1 MINPA
6 FAQRHEQGQ
15 DLSVLWWKPAQPLR
29 AVSTAL
35 VGGGIGPM
43 HWFLN
48 AQVHADYDRFD
59 PAAHVRELADA
70 SALRGP
76 GVGMLTAVD
85 VVTVEHEEDDGVAV
99 LATVGLG
106 WPTWAAAP
114 PPIVTVPDPAS
125 GTMPP
130 VGTINILVVVPD
142 RLGDG
147 ALVNLLA
154 TATEAKVQA
163 LLDAGVAGTGT
174 ASDAICV
181 ACDAPA
187 PAVDA
192 GPQPDTDG
200 PDTDGRR
207 SFGGPRSYWGSRTA
221 RAVYRA
227 VRRGAAA
234 DWERATANGWPRPPR
249 QGG

>member
-1 MINPA
+1 MIDPE
-6 FAQRHEQGQ
+6 FTRRHEQDQ
-15 DLSVLWWKPAQPLR
+15 DLSLLWWQPMQPLR

-43 HWFLN
+43 EWFLN
-48 AQVHADYDRFD
+48 AQVLADYDRFD
-59 PAAHVRELADA
+59 PAAHVRELAEA
-70 SALRGP
+70 SALHGP

-85 VVTVEHEEDDGVAV
+85 VVTVEQEEDDGVAV

-114 PPIVTVPDPAS
+114 PPPATGPEPAT
-125 GTMPP
+125 GTAPP
-130 VGTINILVVVPD
+130 VGTINILIVVPD
-142 RLGDG
+142 QLGDG

-163 LLDAGVAGTGT
+163 LVDAGVAGTGT

-187 PAVDA
+187 PAGRA
-192 GPQPDTDG
+192 DTDTEA
-200 PDTDGRR
+200 DADGRR
-207 SFGGPRSYWGSRTA
+207 SFGGPRSYWGSRAA

-227 VRRGAAA
+227 VRQGAAA